1 MTTDALLALLLNIII
16 PSLLAVAGGVLAIR
30 TFRDAKSAERWAW
43 IGVFLFLFVIA
54 VVLGFIQQI
63 RQTSQQEEVDEKTA
77 AAELRN
83 EGNVKYMQG
92 QLDSINKVLTTVVS
106 QGGDS
111 GLAKTLLKALA
122 AQASAASSHKSISIS
137 LEPPSEGRRDTG
149 WLYTWKHG
157 LDTFTPLVSC
167 VDSSGHEI
175 ITGAK
180 VVDQNTVILNLP
192 KIKVN
197 CKVQK

>member
-1 MTTDALLALLLNIII
+1 MTTDALLALLLNIVI
-16 PSLLAVAGGVLAIR
+16 PTLLAVAGGILAIR
-30 TFRDAKSAERWAW
+30 TFKDAKSTERWAW
-43 IGVFLFLFVIA
+43 IGVFLFLFLVAVI
-54 VVLGFIQQI
+54 LGFIQQV
-63 RQTSQQEEVDEKTA
+63 RQTSEQKEADEKA
-77 AAELRN
+77 NAAELRN
-83 EGNVKYMQG
+83 EGNIKYMQG

-111 GLAKTLLKALA
+111 GLGKALLKALA

-137 LEPPSEGRRDTG
+137 LDPPSEGRRDTG

-167 VDSSGHEI
+167 FDSNGQEI

-180 VVDQNTVILNLP
+180 VVDQNTVILTLP
-192 KIKVN
+192 KRKVN
-197 CKVQK
+197 CTARK